1 MDSVLTAEEV
11 ANMEAEALLTY
22 PSLNGCTYAKGYET
36 QMVHSCFTCSSSSSE
51 GVGVC
56 ETCAVTCH
64 TDHDVRPIWRRR
76 DFRCDCGTPGTPPC
90 CAGGGE
96 PVVRTEKNKNNVYN
110 KNFADVYCMCHRLY
124 DHEGTNPIMF
134 QCLVCQDWFHDECLA
149 NVYPVDLGL
158 TLVFP
163 EEGESDLICPSCTS
177 SLYPRFLG
185 AYISAPSIALS
196 PHLPASPGTPRHKR
210 PRSPSPGPADP
221 SSSSTT
227 SSSSTAAT
235 SAKRSKSLQ
244 GTALTNAATS
254 SQCLLKDYAPALPR
268 DGVYLVVPP
277 TKLESMCTCPSCL
290 QMYDELNVSFLLRLN
305 DEAEEEQEHD
315 HSPGNHAHG
324 QGVEAEEDEA
334 NAAVDAMFHMALQ
347 GFLSS
352 IPQDQSML
360 LAVAKRAFL
369 DAARD
374 GLRPFAQSG
383 QVVTESDIRTIV
395 LNARDAML
403 STLS

>member
-1 MDSVLTAEEV
+1 
-11 ANMEAEALLTY
+11 
-22 PSLNGCTYAKGYET
+22 
-36 QMVHSCFTCSSSSSE
+36 
-51 GVGVC
+51 
-56 ETCAVTCH
+56 
-64 TDHDVRPIWRRR
+64 
-76 DFRCDCGTPGTPPC
+76 
-90 CAGGGE
+90 
-96 PVVRTEKNKNNVYN
+96 
-110 KNFADVYCMCHRLY
+110 
-124 DHEGTNPIMF
+124 
-134 QCLVCQDWFHDECLA
+134 
-149 NVYPVDLGL
+149 
-158 TLVFP
+158 
-163 EEGESDLICPSCTS
+163 
-177 SLYPRFLG
+177 
-185 AYISAPSIALS
+185 
-196 PHLPASPGTPRHKR
+196 
-210 PRSPSPGPADP
+210 
-221 SSSSTT
+221 
-227 SSSSTAAT
+227 
-235 SAKRSKSLQ
+235 
-244 GTALTNAATS
+244 
-254 SQCLLKDYAPALPR
+254 
-268 DGVYLVVPP
+268 
-277 TKLESMCTCPSCL
+277 
-290 QMYDELNVSFLLRLN
+290 MYDELNVSFLLRLN